1 MPVEVKEVKTKQ
13 DTRDFVEVAYSIYK
27 DNAYWVPPMKA
38 DEIKSLFPE
47 TNPAF
52 EFCKAKF
59 WIAHKNG
66 KCVGRIGAIINELY
80 NQKQNINSG
89 RFTRLE
95 FINDKEVLEAL
106 LNKAENWLK
115 EQGMNQVQGPL
126 GFSNLDLQ
134 GMLVE
139 GFDYLP
145 SIASVYHLPY
155 YHALLEQLGYSK
167 EIDWVEFRLTIG
179 EAAVN
184 KASRGA
190 QLIAKRYGI
199 NVLHFKST
207 SELLPYSNNIF
218 SILNDSFDDLP
229 FVNKF
234 TQPMM
239 DFYKEKYIKLLNPEF
254 VKLVQMNN
262 EIIGFVIGLPSL
274 SKAMQKAKGSLFPF
288 GFWHI
293 LKARS
298 GKNNDT
304 ADQMLTGV
312 KKEHQ
317 ATGAAVILM
326 AELQNAMLKKGMKY
340 IETTGIFET
349 NASAISNWKNY
360 EHIQHKRKRCYKKD
374 I

>member
-1 MPVEVKEVKTKQ
+1 MPVEIKEVKTKQ
-13 DTRDFVEVAYSIYK
+13 DAQEFVEVAYSVYK
-27 DNAYWVPPMKA
+27 GNSYWVPPLKA

-47 TNPAF
+47 TNPAY

-59 WIAHKNG
+59 WLAYKNG

-80 NQKQNINSG
+80 NQKYNISTG

-95 FINDKEVLEAL
+95 FINDKEVLEDL
-106 LNKAENWLK
+106 LNEAENWLK
-115 EQGMNQVQGPL
+115 EQGMNQIQGPL

-155 YHALLEQLGYSK
+155 YFELIEQLGYTK

-229 FVNKF
+229 FVTKF

-254 VKLVQMNN
+254 VKLVQMKD

-304 ADQMLTGV
+304 VDQMLTGV

-326 AELQNAMLKKGMKY
+326 AELQNAMLKKGIKY